1 MKTLDEMQKYLNSLN
16 ITNNK
21 KEMTRERYNE
31 IESYHKEFLKTYN
44 NDDPG
49 QQIEL
54 KTIEEYLDKSN
65 YIFKD

>member
-1 MKTLDEMQKYLNSLN
+1 
-16 ITNNK
+16 
-21 KEMTRERYNE
+21 MTRERYNE
-31 IESYHKEFLKTYN
+31 IESYHQEFLKTYN